1 MTHFVPLIID
11 LENADLPPLLKKFSW
26 TLAAPFKEE
35 KFHRAVSDSIGNNY
49 SPNATDISLKQMQ
62 KRSRSTQADEE
73 VAKRHKSGNWKQ
85 ERTDG
90 LMQIEHSPPTS
101 PISRIKLIGL
111 PFEKFKKPKA
121 TNAFELDPFDLEAH
135 TISQQV
141 TPEQRY
147 WYYVERGVP
156 ETALFKMEDTTLHA
170 VEKKIPA
177 RLLKAEHLQETR
189 KQTIQELRAVHT
201 TAVKQSIV
209 DYILLDPSE
218 QRRLMIPPFFANYT
232 PRTARAPV
240 PWHDT
245 LVNTREYIEQNL
257 FITNPVMLQLLS
269 IFTQYEKCKVVDM
282 SVFTPSVLPM
292 TTEEFQ
298 GILKNQCQAFK
309 ARMLNDLADFENF
322 FEQFSQSSS
331 EVSLFAVHL
340 SISGAQIRFD
350 PPLTDLEV
358 VVVSILNEMVSVV
371 REIPRVETKLFTSLN
386 GESLYIPAITLDD
399 ERIAEGRFFRRIVA
413 KNTVAPQKHLM
424 TYDKYKSL
432 LNHKAEKRIEDFL
445 REKHDLDDYETEI
458 KKLTKLVDEIA
469 SSPSIVRFSMIYLEC
484 EALKVELTN
493 KANQLVQKLV
503 DQVADMNRK
512 SNLAICESYEKISAK
527 AMKVPNDTE
536 ELVELMKYV
545 ENAKTRDIV
554 VLREDINKGKKRLDF
569 LLTYAFMSE
578 EDIKLNGVTFTW
590 PTRILPIFELSK
602 KRMMQKK
609 TKAQEDLKL
618 KIEATN
624 ADLEECF
631 ESATKFQDF
640 GIMSELPEYIKKI
653 KKLEGKLSELADTV
667 SKINVE
673 EELLEWEKTPFVK
686 YQQTLEF
693 LDPYKKL
700 WETAAQ
706 FQSDYGRWMNGSFR
720 EINAEEVEES
730 VSNMFRMMFK
740 LTKTFSEQPV
750 PKKVAE
756 SVKNKLEKFR
766 SHLPLI
772 TVLRNPGLRDRHWE
786 QMGQIVGQPILPDET
801 TSLTKILDL
810 NLTPFLSQ
818 FEAISDAASKE
829 HSLQKTLAKM
839 REDWEP
845 LFFNCI
851 DYKDTGTKILS
862 ALDDIQ
868 ALLDDQIVKVQ
879 TMRGSPFVKPIE
891 NEVKAW
897 ESTLVNVQDIIDSWL
912 KVQATW
918 LYLEP
923 IFTSEDIMAAMPVE
937 GKKFKSVDKTWRD
950 IMSSASENPKIL
962 SVAGTPNLLNRL
974 NESNL
979 LLEEIQKGLNDYLEK
994 KRLFFPRFFFL
1005 SNDELLEILA
1015 ETKDPLRVQPHL
1027 KKCFEG
1033 IASLVFQDGTKIIAM
1048 CSSENE
1054 KVKLKEIYWTKEV
1067 TEVLQ
1072 KDEGPNGLKA
1082 YRDICTR
1089 QLEDIVALVRGEL
1102 SAMARMTLSALVVI
1116 DVHARDVVNDLY
1128 KADVSSQNDFQ
1139 WLSQLRYYCENDEI
1153 NVRMINATIK
1163 YAMEY
1168 LGNCPRLVITP
1179 LTDRCYRTLIGA
1191 IDLNLGGAPEGP
1203 AGTGKTESVKD
1214 LAKAIAKACVVFNCS
1229 DGLDY
1234 IAMGKFFKG
1243 LASSGAWACFDEFNR
1258 IDLEVLSVVAQQIL
1272 TIQRAVA
1279 AKMEKFVFEG
1289 TTISLN
1295 RGCSVFITMNPG
1307 YAGRSELPDNLKAL
1321 FRPVAMM
1328 VPDYALIAEISLY
1341 SFGFVEARTLA
1352 RKIVATYKLCSEQ
1365 LSSQDHYDYGMR
1377 AVKAVLTAAG
1387 NLKLK
1392 YPDENEHIIMLR
1404 SINDVNLPKFLTQD
1418 IPLFKAISADLFPKV
1433 QLPTPDY
1440 RNLMIS
1446 VQEYME
1452 KSNLQAV
1459 DSALEKII
1467 QTYEM

>member
-1 MTHFVPLIID
+1 M
-11 LENADLPPLLKKFSW
+11 KQ
-26 TLAAPFKEE
+26 AAPEGHPQSFTRPSPVPQTTSTERQDSTPRSGSGRRNLGGAQSGSHWDKHNDVPRRQHAPQIAVEDPDLTEPKSNIASQKHAPRRGGVRERPQKEE
-35 KFHRAVSDSIGNNY
+35 IVFELAKLDNEERFHRAVSDSIGNNY
-49 SPNATDISLKQMQ
+49 SPKATDINMKQMQ
-62 KRSRSTQADEE
+62 KRGRPPQTDEE
-73 VAKRHKSGNWKQ
+73 LAKRLKTTGRRHVAVPGGIA
-85 ERTDG
+85 EV
-90 LMQIEHSPPTS
+90 ESPPLS
-101 PISRIKLIGL
+101 PITRIKSIFTA
-111 PFEKFKKPKA
+111 FETFRKPKEPS
-121 TNAFELDPFDLEAH
+121 AFDLDPFDLEPH
-135 TISQQV
+135 TIALQI

-147 WYYVERGVP
+147 WYYVERGIP
-156 ETALFKMEDTTLHA
+156 ENSLHGIEESMLRT
-170 VEKKIPA
+170 VESKIPQ
-177 RLLKAEHLQETR
+177 RLLRADHLQETL
-189 KQTIQELRAVHT
+189 KQVVGEVKKVHS

-209 DYILLDPSE
+209 DYILLDPLE
-218 QRRLMIPPFFANYT
+218 QHRLMIPPFFANYV

-240 PWHDT
+240 PWHQD
-245 LVNTREYIEQNL
+245 LIQTRAYIEQNL
-257 FITNPVMLQLLS
+257 YITNPVMLELLR
-269 IFTQYEKCKVVDM
+269 IYTQFEKCKVVDM

-298 GILKNQCQAFK
+298 GILKNQCLAFK
-309 ARMLNDLADFENF
+309 NKMLNEWIPTVANMFFQTKSTWYSIATECEDSDVGFRRLDSFFKSVTAVLSNQLWALVETSLTEFESF
-322 FEQFSQSSS
+322 FEQFSQATS

-358 VVVSILNEMVSVV
+358 VVVSILNEIVAVV
-371 REIPRVETKLFTSLN
+371 REIPRVETKLFTTLN
-386 GESLYIPAITLDD
+386 GEHLYLPAITLDD
-399 ERIAEGRFFRRIVA
+399 DRIAEGRFFRRIVA

-424 TYDKYKSL
+424 SYDKYKSL

-445 REKHDLDDYETEI
+445 REKHDLDDYEVEI
-458 KKLTKLVDEIA
+458 KKLTRLIDEIA
-469 SSPSIVRFSMIYLEC
+469 LSPSIVRFSMIFLEC
-484 EALKVELTN
+484 EALKVELTS

-512 SNLAICESYEKISAK
+512 SNLTICESYEKISAK
-527 AMKVPNDTE
+527 AMKAPNDTE

-545 ENAKTRDIV
+545 ENAKTRDII
-554 VLREDINKGKKRLDF
+554 VLREEINKGKKRLDF
-569 LLTYAFMSE
+569 LLSYAFMSE

-602 KRMMQKK
+602 KRMLQKK

-624 ADLEECF
+624 ADLDECYD
-631 ESATKFQDF
+631 SATKFQDY

-653 KKLEGKLSELADTV
+653 KKLEAKLAELSDTI

-673 EELLEWEKTPFVK
+673 EELLEWEKTPFTK
-686 YQQTLEF
+686 YQQTIEF

-700 WETAAQ
+700 WETASQ

-720 EINAEEVEES
+720 ELNSEEVEES
-730 VSNMFRMMFK
+730 VSNMFRIMFK

-756 SVKNKLEKFR
+756 SVKNKLEKFK

-772 TVLRNPGLRDRHWE
+772 TVLRNPGLRDRHWV
-786 QMGQIVGQPILPDET
+786 QMAQIVGQPILPDES

-818 FEAISDAASKE
+818 FESISDAASKE

-845 LFFNCI
+845 LAFNCI
-851 DYKDTGTKILS
+851 EYKDTGTKILS

-897 ESTLVNVQDIIDSWL
+897 ETTLVNVQDIIDSWL

-937 GKKFKSVDKTWRD
+937 GKKFRAVDKTWRD
-950 IMSSASENPKIL
+950 IMANASDNPKIL
-962 SVAGTPNLLNRL
+962 AVAGTPNLLHRL
-974 NESNL
+974 NESDV

-1054 KVKLKEIYWTKEV
+1054 KVRLKEVIEPANAKGAVEKWLLQVEKVMQTSVHQQIMNANKAYMDTPREKWVLEWPGQVVICVSQIYWTKEV

-1072 KDEGPNGLKA
+1072 KGDGPTGLKH
-1082 YRDICTR
+1082 YRDICTH

-1102 SAMARMTLSALVVI
+1102 SPMARMTLSALVVI
-1116 DVHARDVVNDLY
+1116 DVHARDVVNDLF
-1128 KADVSSQNDFQ
+1128 KAGVSVESDFE
-1139 WLSQLRYYCENDEI
+1139 WLSQLRYYWEHDEV

-1163 YAMEY
+1163 YGYEY

-1191 IDLNLGGAPEGP
+1191 LDLNLGGAPEGP
-1203 AGTGKTESVKD
+1203 AGE
-1214 LAKAIAKACVVFNCS
+1214 LICRLCACQ
-1229 DGLDY
+1229 
-1234 IAMGKFFKG
+1234 
-1243 LASSGAWACFDEFNR
+1243 R
-1258 IDLEVLSVVAQQIL
+1258 I
-1272 TIQRAVA
+1272 
-1279 AKMEKFVFEG
+1279 
-1289 TTISLN
+1289 
-1295 RGCSVFITMNPG
+1295 
-1307 YAGRSELPDNLKAL
+1307 
-1321 FRPVAMM
+1321 
-1328 VPDYALIAEISLY
+1328 
-1341 SFGFVEARTLA
+1341 
-1352 RKIVATYKLCSEQ
+1352 
-1365 LSSQDHYDYGMR
+1365 
-1377 AVKAVLTAAG
+1377 
-1387 NLKLK
+1387 
-1392 YPDENEHIIMLR
+1392 
-1404 SINDVNLPKFLTQD
+1404 
-1418 IPLFKAISADLFPKV
+1418 
-1433 QLPTPDY
+1433 
-1440 RNLMIS
+1440 
-1446 VQEYME
+1446 
-1452 KSNLQAV
+1452 
-1459 DSALEKII
+1459 
-1467 QTYEM
+1467 